1 MSIKQLFDAGDLA
14 GAIAAANEEVRAN
27 PADTRRRTFLFELL
41 TFAGDLDRAERQLDV
56 IAHQDPQS
64 EWPAQVYSNLLAA
77 ERARRRFHAEGL
89 KPEFLLDPP
98 PYADL
103 HCQAANRLR
112 ERRPAEASQLLDQ
125 AADACPALSGQVD
138 GQPFDEFRDC
148 DDLVAP
154 FLELFLLRDYVWI
167 PFEQIRELEISPP
180 ERPRD
185 LLWAPA
191 RIELTD
197 GSQRRAYVPVLYHA
211 SHEHADD
218 QLKLGRST
226 DWQAADQGPVLGV
239 GQRLFLAGEA
249 DRALLETRL
258 VQFHASS

>member
-1 MSIKQLFDAGDLA
+1 MSVKQLFESGDLS

-41 TFAGDLDRAERQLDV
+41 AFAGELDRAERQLGV

-64 EWPAQVYSNLLAA
+64 EWPAQVYGNLLAA
-77 ERARRRFHAEGL
+77 ERARRRFYSEGL

-112 ERRPAEASQLLDQ
+112 EKRAGEASGLLEQSAEARPALA
-125 AADACPALSGQVD
+125 GRID
-138 GQPFDEFRDC
+138 GQAFDEFCDC

-154 FLELFLLRDYVWI
+154 FLELFVLRDYVWV

-185 LLWAPA
+185 LLWAAA
-191 RIELTD
+191 RIVLSD
-197 GSQRRAYVPVLYHA
+197 ASQRRGYVPVLYHG

-218 QLKLGRST
+218 QVKLGRST
-226 DWQAADQGPVLGV
+226 DWQASEAGPVLGV
-239 GQRLFLAGEA
+239 GQRVFLVGEA
-249 DRALLETRL
+249 DRAILETRS
-258 VQFHASS
+258 VEFAA